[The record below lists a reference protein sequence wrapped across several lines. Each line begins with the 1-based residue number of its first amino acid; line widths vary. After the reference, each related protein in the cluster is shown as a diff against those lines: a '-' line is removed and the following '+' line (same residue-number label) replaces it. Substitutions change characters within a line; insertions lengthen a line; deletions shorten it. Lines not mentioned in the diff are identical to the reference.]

1 MSYYSYKKKC
11 YIDMN
16 GMIFPLVKY
25 ADSSVRTWDGK
36 WDYHWCHFNI
46 TDQQRLLIPKDEW
59 EKAKEDRIEWDLD
72 RLRSCSWIEKEP
84 DMESYN
90 YAGNTYPGGS
100 RIKHLR
106 NFLSTRKLIR
116 FEDFLMENHGGFRIV
131 VKYYDAKT
139 FEDKKTQSYQIDSE
153 EDLIKADLKFQ
164 KFAAEKPKF
173 CGICVGICGIIL

>member
-1 MSYYSYKKKC
+1 MSYYSYRKKC
-11 YIDMN
+11 YIDVN
-16 GMIFPLVKY
+16 GLIFPLVKY
-25 ADSSVRTWDGK
+25 ADSSVRTVEGK
-36 WDYHWCHFNI
+36 WDYNWCHFNI
-46 TDQQRLLIPKDEW
+46 TDQQSLLISIKDWIKAKDE
-59 EKAKEDRIEWDLD
+59 RIEWDLEQL
-72 RLRSCSWIEKEP
+72 RLSPFTIGEP
-84 DMESYN
+84 DMESFN
-90 YAGNTYPGGS
+90 YSGNAYPGGS

-106 NFLSTRKLIR
+106 NFLSIRKLIR

>member
-106 NFLSTRKLIR
+106 NFLSTRKLVKLN
-116 FEDFLMENHGGFRIV
+116 DFLAENHGGFHIK
-131 VKYYDAKT
+131 VKYYDQKT
-139 FEDKKTQSYQIDSE
+139 FDDQKTESYQINSE
-153 EDLIKADLKFQ
+153 DDLIKADLKFQ

-173 CGICVGICGIIL
+173 CGICIGICGIIL